1 MGRLV
6 LHSSEV
12 SGEKTRETQGS
23 IHRTLTH
30 PDFVKPRMNVVHCG
44 KVRTGRKDCLF
55 VKVCTKTSRK
65 KNPTVA
71 REGTGFKVREKKTAR
86 AYHSQT
92 NLN

>member
-12 SGEKTRETQGS
+12 SGEKTRETQDS

-44 KVRTGRKDCLF
+44 KVRRGRKDCL
-55 VKVCTKTSRK
+55 
-65 KNPTVA
+65 
-71 REGTGFKVREKKTAR
+71 
-86 AYHSQT
+86 
-92 NLN
+92 